1 LNQIII
7 LKKLISQKSGD
18 LMKEEEVLEWL
29 IHQKSADEIEDVSDV
44 VLEQMIDSSSFLA
57 VLFCM
62 QS

>member
-1 LNQIII
+1 
-7 LKKLISQKSGD
+7 
-18 LMKEEEVLEWL
+18 MKEEEVLEWL

-44 VLEQMIDSSSFLA
+44 VLEHMIDSSSFLA

>member
-1 LNQIII
+1 
-7 LKKLISQKSGD
+7 
-18 LMKEEEVLEWL
+18 MKEEEVLEWL